1 MYVLDYIL
9 ERKGV
14 SDLAHSIKDN
24 RYAQQKWVM
33 GRW

>member
-1 MYVLDYIL
+1 MYVLDFIL

-24 RYAQQKWVM
+24 RYNQQK
-33 GRW
+33 